1 MRALAALERFL
12 ERLLERPS
20 ARLFHVRLEP
30 VQVLRKVERAMETG
44 RRATAEG
51 TIVPDRYLVRLDP
64 SDIAGLDG
72 AGATLAADLADG
84 ALRFARAHGYRLLA
98 RPRIDLVPDPQVAS
112 GDVAVEARFDAQ
124 HPSRV
129 VAASSA
135 TSANPEFDDGPDS
148 GLPGPVDGI
157 ADANGL
163 GDATRVYA
171 PPRVVGPLARLRVM
185 DADGGDRIVVVDGSG
200 LSIGRDPT
208 NDVVLVDGRVSRR
221 HARLQVRQGTLMLVD
236 LGSSN
241 GTLVNGAAVGEVT
254 IGVGDEIRIGA
265 TRLLVEGLSTT

>member
-129 VAASSA
+129 AAPSSTRA
-135 TSANPEFDDGPDS
+135 IPELDDGRDS
-148 GLPGPVDGI
+148 SLPLPADGI
-157 ADANGL
+157 ADASGL

-185 DADGGDRIVVVDGSG
+185 DADGGDRTVVVDGSG

-221 HARLQVRQGTLMLVD
+221 HARLQVRQGTLMIVD

-265 TRLLVEGLSTT
+265 ARLLVEGLSTT